1 MTDGKITKNTF
12 TDAMGA
18 IGDRYLLEAMDMPA
32 GRRKPRRVWIW
43 AAALIGM
50 ALCLAGFRM
59 LSYLFAPG
67 YGFLPEN
74 RVVLYGTTEPVIL
87 GDTTIDTVLLSYD
100 ASLIGTVDEY
110 GNTQTG
116 CTMQIWL
123 YRAEEETDPLFPD
136 GNTPEWMDARLSIAG
151 TEYKPTSGSW
161 ATAGYTC
168 LLYRNIPFAE
178 EITLTDNH
186 LTSVKIPLTELDTAD
201 TPATARY
208 EKIRFVAL
216 PVSRNLSILQVTD
229 PLSDAI
235 LSDAEYANG
244 AVFGKTQ
251 FSDGT
256 MGILQGNAL
265 LGKIPGNTL
274 STGNYGV
281 YAGAESY
288 LPADGETTIAALM
301 PERITYHFGFLF
313 LNTDGVRALP
323 TFSFPLMAVGES
335 MNCDFVAY
343 QTKGL
348 TVRITQ
354 ITRTGTTQF
363 DYTYDVSC
371 QYAYC
376 RDFSVD
382 MCERSIGAADFQ
394 FPTGYRVTSD
404 TYPRYFAAETIDGAE
419 VLAAY
424 TGLGEGDYVILRE
437 GDTITT
443 GITDLRYTATREDGT
458 ALAIVEMGE

>member
-1 MTDGKITKNTF
+1 MTNEKFAKNIF
-12 TDAMGA
+12 TDAVGA
-18 IGDRYLLEAMDMPA
+18 IDDRYLLEALDIPA
-32 GRRKPRRVWIW
+32 KRRKPHRLWVL
-43 AAALIGM
+43 AALVGL
-50 ALCLAGFRM
+50 AACLVGFRM

-74 RVVLYGTTEPVIL
+74 SVVLYGTTGPVML

-100 ASLIGTVDEY
+100 ASLTGTVDEY

-116 CTMQIWL
+116 CSMQIWL
-123 YRAEEETDPLFPD
+123 YRAEEETDPLYID
-136 GNTPEWMDARLSIAG
+136 GTMPEWMDARLSIAG
-151 TEYKPTSGSW
+151 TEYKPTGGSW
-161 ATAGYTC
+161 ASVGYTC
-168 LLYRNIPFAE
+168 LLYRNIPFTG

-186 LTSVKIPLTELDTAD
+186 LTSVKIPLTKLDTAT
-201 TPATARY
+201 TPATAQY
-208 EKIRFVAL
+208 EKLRFSAL

-235 LSDAEYANG
+235 LNDAEYANG
-244 AVFGKTQ
+244 AISGKTQ
-251 FSDGT
+251 FSDGAI
-256 MGILQGNAL
+256 GILQGNAL

-274 STGNYGV
+274 SAGNYGV

-288 LPADGETTIAALM
+288 LPADTKASLTTLM
-301 PERITYHFGFLF
+301 PERIAYHFGFLY
-313 LNTDGVRALP
+313 LNKDSVRALP

-335 MNCDFVAY
+335 MDCDFVAY

-354 ITRTGTTQF
+354 ITRTDTAQF
-363 DYTYDVSC
+363 DYTYDISC

-382 MCERSIGAADFQ
+382 MRERSIGAADFQ
-394 FPTGYRVTSD
+394 YPTGYRVTSE
-404 TYPRYFAAETIDGAE
+404 TYPRFFAAETIDGAE
-419 VLAAY
+419 VLVAY

-437 GDTITT
+437 GDMITT
-443 GITDLRYTATREDGT
+443 GITDLRYTVACEDGA
-458 ALAIVEMGE
+458 ALAVIKKEE